1 MLQKPSAANRNI
13 ARVAPEDKE
22 QGQQKQATRALRET
36 EEQKIEE
43 KTRLAS
49 EKHIET
55 REIWKTAKKE
65 GKNDWKN
72 SIVNVRRL
80 KEE

>member
-43 KTRLAS
+43 KTRLAA

-55 REIWKTAKKE
+55 RENSKERGKK
-65 GKNDWKN
+65 
-72 SIVNVRRL
+72 
-80 KEE
+80 